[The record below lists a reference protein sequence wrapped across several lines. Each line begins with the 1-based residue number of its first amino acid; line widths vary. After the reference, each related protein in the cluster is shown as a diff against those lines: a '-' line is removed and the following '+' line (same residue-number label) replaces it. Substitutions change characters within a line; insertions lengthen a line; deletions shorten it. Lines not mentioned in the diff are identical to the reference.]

1 MVGKK
6 RERIWNLEIAASSWL
21 LILPRVGNFLCLEEW
36 LSCCC
41 FPWDFGT
48 LCRHLSG
55 EAASVSDPKD
65 HLEAVGN
72 SGSQE
77 SREIDFP
84 HYFSMFMAD
93 FSLWGAWLFRWFTAA
108 FRRHSSKESQP
119 HRSWCCLF
127 TAENIQ
133 NTNWNSLIWLASS
146 QL

>member
-6 RERIWNLEIAASSWL
+6 RERIWNLETAASSWL
-21 LILPRVGNFLCLEEW
+21 LITASVGNFLCLEEW
-36 LSCCC
+36 PSHCC

-55 EAASVSDPKD
+55 EAAPVSDPKH

-93 FSLWGAWLFRWFTAA
+93 FSL
-108 FRRHSSKESQP
+108 
-119 HRSWCCLF
+119 
-127 TAENIQ
+127 
-133 NTNWNSLIWLASS
+133 
-146 QL
+146 